1 MTVTWLHISDFHIR
15 GGDSYE
21 RDLVLTAL
29 IRSVSEFY
37 VKGRKP
43 DLIFATGDIAHG
55 GKKGEYDQATVFFD
69 ALLDAVKL
77 ERRHLFLVPGN
88 HDVDR
93 DESNELIPTLADE
106 AASTAYFKKGKPKL
120 HITVKLGAFSDWYNE
135 YFDGIRTLPNDTTCC
150 EVEVVEV
157 NGKRIA
163 VLPMNTALFSKG
175 GGTADFQKLILGRRC
190 LQPAIDNMKEL
201 NADLNLGMLHHP
213 LEWLAGFEEENI
225 KATLHGTLDILL
237 RGHQHKTVAEH
248 VTSGSGELLHIAA
261 GASYNDRKSPNR
273 AIYATFHD
281 GNVSV
286 YPVRYEDGPQEIWTV
301 DTSVYPSESGF
312 EKSFPILRLA
322 TDTPNN
328 VLVPRCE
335 ERYQQEEE
343 KYHNQ
348 LYQELHT
355 ISLLGS
361 SVIQPFPLQ
370 LKDIFIPL
378 ELYDGAHSNQAMERQ
393 LVGHGAEDVSSHSSP
408 AYVMSE
414 CFRKCT
420 TLLVIGDPGSGKTT
434 LMKFYALTCLGK
446 NLPISSTD
454 LGFQEPAFVFYLPLR
469 DLERGK
475 SGYPTLPSS
484 LAGWAK
490 RHSLPIS
497 SRVFREWLESRTSLV
512 LLDGLDEVSEPER
525 RKEICRWIKD
535 MVGLFSKARFVVTSR
550 PTGYRQAEGIAL
562 DFQHQRV
569 AVKDFSPSQQVAFLK
584 KWYGAAFMHDIR
596 PEMTHKEEWQKQQQ
610 EKATELANTMVV
622 YLQKP
627 ENKGVCELA
636 AIPMLLQIMAILWK
650 ERKFFPGRRME
661 LYSAALDYL
670 LDYRNRERKMEP
682 LLCAADARR
691 LLAPVA
697 LWMQRELK
705 TDEADQRALH
715 LKMEQK
721 LERLG
726 QARSVSDICT
736 NLVNRTGVLV
746 AYGNRYI
753 FRHKTFRE
761 YLAAVQLKEELFDS
775 TCIPLLVT
783 QFGEESGWWDEVIK
797 FFMAQSNERIFDS
810 FMKKLFAS
818 PVSLDFS
825 PKQKALL
832 TAVLEEAP
840 EKTVDALVA
849 ALCNRKKTSPYRQ
862 RSILQCLKAIRQP
875 KALDALRRFREQ
887 DLALNQEIAGM
898 AEDVIRSL
906 DKSDGF
912 QSLPFQ
918 AEAAEPITPA
928 HRPSSFR
935 NPFEHDAHYI
945 MIPGGRYIYSVTEGE
960 VTIPDLY
967 VAKYPVTNLQYRT
980 FINFLDARAPEF
992 DATLSL
998 NSFQEALYEMA
1009 RLQDKGIPGL
1019 QDYLNEKESLVV
1031 RLRSE
1036 WDADR
1041 KFNRDEQPVV
1051 GVSWYAARAYCL
1063 WLSMLAGDSES
1074 YRLPKEEEW
1083 EWAAGGQRHKPQEV
1097 LKVSPYPWGE
1107 EEPTSK
1113 HANYN
1118 YNEDATTPVENY
1130 PDGKTPEGLFDMAG
1144 NVWEWMDNK
1153 YKKNTSARALRGGS
1167 WYFSPGFLRCSAR
1180 FEYLPAYGS
1189 DIFGFRVVRSS
1200 PSS

>member
-1 MTVTWLHISDFHIR
+1 MTVTWLHISDFHI
-15 GGDSYE
+15 GSGDGY
-21 RDLVLTAL
+21 DTDVVLKAL
-29 IRSVSEFY
+29 IRSVKRFY
-37 VKGRKP
+37 DTGRKP
-43 DLIFATGDIAHG
+43 DLIFATGDIAKS
-55 GKKGEYDQATVFFD
+55 GKKGEYERATVFFND
-69 ALLDAVKL
+69 LLEAADL
-77 ERRHLFLVPGN
+77 QRHQLFIVPGN
-88 HDVDR
+88 HDVDPVNDR
-93 DESNELIPTLADE
+93 GLLPTLE
-106 AASTAYFKKGKPKL
+106 TEQKSFEYFIPGEQSL
-120 HITVKLGAFSDWYNE
+120 HIVKKLGAFRDWYNG
-135 YFDGIRTLPNDTTCC
+135 YFDGIRVMPDDTTCGY
-150 EVEVVEV
+150 VEVAEV
-157 NGKRIA
+157 RGVCLAI
-163 VLPMNTALFSKG
+163 LPLNSALFTKG
-175 GGTADFQKLILGRRC
+175 GTGDYQKLIIGRRC
-190 LQPAIDNMKEL
+190 LQPAIERMKVL
-201 NADLNLGMLHHP
+201 KADLKIGIIHHP
-213 LEWLAGFEEENI
+213 LDWLAYFEEENI
-225 KATLHGTLDILL
+225 RATLHGTLDILL
-237 RGHQHKTVAEH
+237 RGHLHKTVAEQ
-248 VTSGSGELLHIAA
+248 VLSGSGELLHVAA
-261 GASYNDRKSPNR
+261 GASYNERKWPNR
-273 AIYATFHD
+273 AIYSTFHD
-281 GNVSV
+281 GQLTLF
-286 YPVRYEDGPQEIWTV
+286 PIRYEDSPEEIWTV
-301 DTSVYPSESGF
+301 DPSVYPHDFGYERAFRISRFFPESTIPHSLVLK
-312 EKSFPILRLA
+312 EKLFL
-322 TDTPNN
+322 
-328 VLVPRCE
+328 
-335 ERYQQEEE
+335 QEEE

-393 LVGHGAEDVSSHSSP
+393 MVGRGAEDVLSHSSP

-446 NLPISSTD
+446 NLPLSSTD
-454 LGFQEPAFVFYLPLR
+454 LGFQEPTFVFYLPLR

-475 SGYPTLPSS
+475 SGYPPLSSS

-569 AVKDFSPSQQVAFLK
+569 AVKDFSPSQQVTFLK

-596 PEMTHKEEWQKQQQ
+596 PEMTHEDEWQKQQQ

-670 LDYRNRERKMEP
+670 LDYRDRERKMEP
-682 LLCAADARR
+682 LVCAADARR

-775 TCIPLLVT
+775 TCIPLLVK

-797 FFMAQSNERIFDS
+797 FFMAQSNERIFDA

-849 ALCNRKKTSPYRQ
+849 ALCSRKKTSPYRQ
-862 RSILQCLKAIRQP
+862 RSILQCLKAVRQP

-912 QSLPFQ
+912 LSLPFQ

-945 MIPGGRYIYSVTEGE
+945 LIPGGRYLFSVTGSK

-1019 QDYLNEKESLVV
+1019 QDYLNEKKSLVA
-1031 RLRSE
+1031 RFRSE
-1036 WDADR
+1036 EDANR

-1063 WLSMLAGDSES
+1063 WLSMLAGDPES
-1074 YRLPKEEEW
+1074 YNLPAEQEW

-1097 LKVSPYPWGE
+1097 LEVSPYPWGE
-1107 EEPTSK
+1107 ELPTPK
-1113 HANYN
+1113 HANYGL
-1118 YNEDATTPVENY
+1118 NEDATTPVGNY

-1167 WYFSPGFLRCSAR
+1167 WNNNPDFLRCSAR
-1180 FEYLPAYGS
+1180 YLSHPALRVGY
-1189 DIFGFRVVRSS
+1189 FGFRVVRSS